1 MAQLA
6 LCWRGLCGRGWI
18 AIELHNLMWS
28 LKGMERR
35 ERVPVP
41 NLASPA
47 VLIDQTRTSP
57 LYIWVTWQI
66 DFLLC
71 HWSCWVPS
79 SRAVEL
85 RRDTWAF
92 STAASAALWYL
103 GYRLLP
109 IIQIQHLFFLAF
121 MTASL
126 PSFFWGR
133 FLWSR
138 EYVLFFCSSDHTWIL
153 IIQLLPL
160 HKASHASKPCP
171 ADLNV
176 QLPKQVLMLPQ
187 GLQLLRSI
195 QTIK

>member
-1 MAQLA
+1 M
-6 LCWRGLCGRGWI
+6 
-18 AIELHNLMWS
+18 ELHNLIQS
-28 LKGMERR
+28 LKGRERR
-35 ERVPVP
+35 ERHPIP
-41 NLASPA
+41 TLASQA
-47 VLIDQTRTSP
+47 VLIDQTHTSP
-57 LYIWVTWQI
+57 LHIRITWQI
-66 DFLLC
+66 GFLLC

-85 RRDTWAF
+85 RRD
-92 STAASAALWYL
+92 STATSAALWYL

-109 IIQIQHLFFLAF
+109 IIQIQHHFFLAF

-138 EYVLFFCSSDHTWIL
+138 EYVLFFCSSDHSWIL

-171 ADLNV
+171 AHLNV
-176 QLPKQVLMLPQ
+176 QLPEQVLMLPQ